1 MIPERTGP
9 PSVLIVDDDQEIND
23 IVGMI
28 LESRGYRVRSA
39 ENGREALAAVRKST
53 PDLVLL
59 DLMMPVMTGVEFL
72 EEMRKDPA
80 LANVPVLILSAW
92 AEHAVDLP
100 NVAGIVC
107 KPFQLKDLL
116 GQIEKSLQ
124 ESHATQWTS
133 PPR

>member
-1 MIPERTGP
+1 MNPERTGP

-28 LESRGYRVRSA
+28 LESRGYRVGSA
-39 ENGREALAAVRKST
+39 ENGREALAAVREST

-59 DLMMPVMTGVEFL
+59 DLMMPVMTGIEFL
-72 EEMRKDPA
+72 EEMQKDPA
-80 LANVPVLILSAW
+80 LAKVPVLILSAW
-92 AEHAVDLP
+92 AEYAVDLP

-116 GQIEKSLQ
+116 GQVEKSLQ
-124 ESHATQWTS
+124 ESHTTQWTS
-133 PPR
+133 PPG